1 MWMGGRMAGD
11 KAPAPDDGDGHL
23 VRSQPS
29 FSASLNV
36 ILDSAALKAGIKGLA
51 LFPVF

>member
-1 MWMGGRMAGD
+1 MWMGGRMEGD

-23 VRSQPS
+23 V
-29 FSASLNV
+29 SASLNV